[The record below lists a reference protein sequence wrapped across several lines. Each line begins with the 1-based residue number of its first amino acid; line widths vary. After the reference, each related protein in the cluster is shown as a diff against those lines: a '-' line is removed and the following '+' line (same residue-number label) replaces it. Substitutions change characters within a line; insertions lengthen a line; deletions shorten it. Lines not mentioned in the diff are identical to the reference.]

1 MVRTLPI
8 LAAILL
14 AGTGAVSVASALEG
28 GAGELV
34 CDNQVRAL
42 ARDLEARSMAMSAE
56 RYRDFRRRLR
66 IARRECPQG
75 LDAVLP
81 QLTVV
86 QQQLDAIPVPAA
98 PPPGGGGNPRNSG
111 DRPQ

>member
-1 MVRTLPI
+1 MVRTLL
-8 LAAILL
+8 LAAVLLL
-14 AGTGAVSVASALEG
+14 AGAGVVPLASALEG

-42 ARDLEARSMAMSAE
+42 TRKLEARATAISVD

-66 IARRECPQG
+66 IAHRECPQG

-81 QLTVV
+81 QLTVL
-86 QQQLDAIPVPAA
+86 QQQLDAIPVPAPSA
-98 PPPGGGGNPRNSG
+98 DGRGGSG
-111 DRPQ
+111 DSAQ